1 MVFYDDI
8 DYVQM
13 SAVISTN
20 AYCKMLLHA
29 LKYPHCYVL
38 GLLIADRQS
47 SSLNIVN
54 VVPVVHDNLSLNI
67 TLETALLQV
76 HMSWCIGHVDCRLI
90 HIVNI
95 DHLSLLVSILQM
107 ICCEIRRKSYIYQ
120 NIIRVCRLDT
130 FACRV
135 AEKVQSY
142 YPDALLVQVQ

>member
-1 MVFYDDI
+1 
-8 DYVQM
+8 
-13 SAVISTN
+13 
-20 AYCKMLLHA
+20 
-29 LKYPHCYVL
+29 
-38 GLLIADRQS
+38 LIADRQS

-107 ICCEIRRKSYIYQ
+107 ICCEIRRKSFIRIQFEFVDWIHLHVELLKRFRATIQTRYLYRYNNTTIYISV
-120 NIIRVCRLDT
+120 NFSSIIWHSVSIRIIT
-130 FACRV
+130 V
-135 AEKVQSY
+135 AKYIHIMQT
-142 YPDALLVQVQ
+142 